1 MARQQAQF
9 FLDAEQYQQV
19 ARLAETRD
27 RPIPEVVHD
36 LVDLG
41 LERLKRRTQDR
52 RTALQELTT
61 LRRSIEQRQ
70 GTFSDDPIAEA
81 RAEREEQMNAVFSPL
96 TEP

>member
-52 RTALQELTT
+52 RTALQELTN

-81 RAEREEQMNAVFSPL
+81 RAEREKQMNAVLSPVNKL
-96 TEP
+96 